1 MAIFRIVPSRVR
13 GFEVHITRSK
23 LKNGKF
29 TLYGRLHR
37 KSDQAA
43 IGKRIEHQYNPD
55 KIGDDT
61 AVQATAKKV
70 DDVYE
75 NSVRTSAAVEEKKP
89 AAQDGIFSKAFEIYL
104 TKVKTNPKWHDG
116 TIKTTYPYFKNN
128 VLPVLDARGENIT
141 KTDMAELKEALIEKA
156 IKNPNSRKARA
167 TAEKSVSGYL
177 QRFNWILDQ
186 MYQCDESIPLRQ
198 FEINT
203 SSPVSQPEQAK
214 YIQEDVRVVLASV
227 LVSLSCLPPGMNYL
241 VPGVAAMF
249 LMGLRPAEACAIQM
263 GSLVIREDWYVDCP
277 VLAQIRYG
285 KRTNLLKTEAAY
297 RHAIGG
303 ALMAY
308 FVKQRREQLQARMG
322 EAYDISGLY
331 LVSSKD
337 DPAQFADPSDLSA
350 YAKRLLLKCGFL
362 EAYLKSAA
370 SLTNSEPAP
379 GGFGGKE
386 RDVVAYILR
395 RDWIG
400 RAQNCCGMSSADVDY
415 LVGHANSKSASVDYT
430 NPDVQRTLA
439 LQLERYVL
447 LPDFSRHPRF
457 SPIIAKPG
465 RTKKLL
471 LEDYNAYR
479 ICAEDGPLEIEFV
492 YTTEESG
499 EWVWVETDG
508 TILTPIQ
515 SESGGKDS
523 PQKCK
528 GHLPVRKV
536 HPLTYYQENIKRAGQ
551 IDLAKLNE
559 KEEK

>member
-1 MAIFRIVPSRVR
+1 MAIFRIIPSRVR

-23 LKNGKF
+23 LKDGKY

-43 IGKRIEHQYNPD
+43 IGKRVEHRYDPG

-61 AVQATAKKV
+61 AVQAVAQRV
-70 DDVYE
+70 DDTYE
-75 NSVRTSAAVEEKKP
+75 ASVRASVAAEEKKP
-89 AAQDGIFSKAFEIYL
+89 AAQGGIFSKAFEIFL
-104 TKVKTNPKWHDG
+104 AEVKAHPKWHDG
-116 TIKTTYPYFKNN
+116 TISTTYPYFKKN
-128 VLPVLDARGENIT
+128 VLPVLDARGENVT
-141 KTDMAELKEALIEKA
+141 KSDMAELKEALIEKA
-156 IKNPNSRKARA
+156 CKNPHSRKDKA

-177 QRFNWILDQ
+177 KRFNWILDQ
-186 MYQCDESIPLRQ
+186 MHQCDETVPLRQ
-198 FEINT
+198 FEVNT
-203 SSPVSQPEQAK
+203 SLAVSQPEQAK
-214 YIQEDVRVVLASV
+214 HILEDVRVVLASV
-227 LVSLSCLPPGMNYL
+227 LVSLSRLPPGMNYL

-285 KRTNLLKTEAAY
+285 KRTDLLKTEAAY

-303 ALMAY
+303 VLMAY

-322 EAYDISGLY
+322 EAYDISQLY
-331 LVSSKD
+331 LVSSED

-350 YAKRLLLKCGFL
+350 YAKRLLLECGFL

-400 RAQNCCGMSSADVDY
+400 RAQNCCGMSSVDVDY

-471 LEDYNAYR
+471 LEDYNAYH
-479 ICAEDGPLEIEFV
+479 ICAEDGPVEIEFV

-499 EWVWVETDG
+499 EWVRVETDG

-528 GHLPVRKV
+528 GRLPVGKV
-536 HPLTYYQENIKRAGQ
+536 YPLTHYQENIKRAGQ
-551 IDLAKLNE
+551 IDVAKLNKKE
-559 KEEK
+559 KK

>member
-1 MAIFRIVPSRVR
+1 MAIFRIIPSRVR

-23 LKNGKF
+23 LKDGKY

-43 IGKRIEHQYNPD
+43 IGKRIEHQYDPD

-75 NSVRTSAAVEEKKP
+75 NSVRTSAAAEEKKP
-89 AAQDGIFSKAFEIYL
+89 AAQGGIFSKAFELYL
-104 TKVKTNPKWHDG
+104 TKVKANPKWHEG

-128 VLPVLDARGENIT
+128 VLPVLDDHGENVT

-186 MYQCDESIPLRQ
+186 MHQCDETIPRLQ
-198 FEINT
+198 FEVNT
-203 SSPVSQPEQAK
+203 SLAVSQPEQAK
-214 YIQEDVRVVLASV
+214 HIQEDVRVVLASV
-227 LVSLSCLPPGMNYL
+227 LVSLSRLPPGMNYL

-277 VLAQIRYG
+277 VLAQIRHG
-285 KRTNLLKTEAAY
+285 KRTDLLKTEAAY

-303 ALMAY
+303 VLMAY

-322 EAYDISGLY
+322 EAYDISQLY
-331 LVSSKD
+331 LVSSED

-350 YAKRLLLKCGFL
+350 YAKRLLLECGFL

-370 SLTNSEPAP
+370 SLTNSEPLP

-400 RAQNCCGMSSADVDY
+400 RAQNCCGMSSANVDY
-415 LVGHANSKSASVDYT
+415 LVGHANLKSAAVDYT
-430 NPDVQRTLA
+430 NPDVQLMLA
-439 LQLERYVL
+439 RQLERHVI
-447 LPDFSRHPRF
+447 LPKYSRHPCF
-457 SPIIAKPG
+457 SPVMAKPG

-471 LEDYNAYR
+471 LEGYNGYR
-479 ICAEDGPLEIEFV
+479 ICAEDGPLEIGYT

-499 EWVWVETDG
+499 ERIWIETNNMF
-508 TILTPIQ
+508 LSSIQ
-515 SESGGKDS
+515 SESGRMDS

-528 GHLPVRKV
+528 GRLPVGRT
-536 HPLTYYQENIKRAGQ
+536 HPLAYYQEIIERARQ
-551 IDLAKLNE
+551 IDLAKFNE

>member
-1 MAIFRIVPSRVR
+1 MAIFRIIPSRVR

-23 LKNGKF
+23 LKDGKY

-43 IGKRIEHQYNPD
+43 IGKRIEHQYDPD

-75 NSVRTSAAVEEKKP
+75 NSVRTSAAAEEKKP
-89 AAQDGIFSKAFEIYL
+89 AAQGGIFSKAFELYL
-104 TKVKTNPKWHDG
+104 TKVKANPKWHEG

-128 VLPVLDARGENIT
+128 VLPVLDDHGENVT

-186 MYQCDESIPLRQ
+186 MHQCDETIPRLQ
-198 FEINT
+198 FEVNT
-203 SSPVSQPEQAK
+203 SLAVSQPEQAK
-214 YIQEDVRVVLASV
+214 HIQEDVRVVLASV
-227 LVSLSCLPPGMNYL
+227 LVSLSRLPPGMNYL

-285 KRTNLLKTEAAY
+285 KRTDLLKTEAAY

-303 ALMAY
+303 VLMAY

-322 EAYDISGLY
+322 KAYDISQLY
-331 LVSSKD
+331 LVSSED

-350 YAKRLLLKCGFL
+350 YAKRLLLECGFL

-370 SLTNSEPAP
+370 SLTNSEPLP

-400 RAQNCCGMSSADVDY
+400 RAQNCCGMSSANVDY
-415 LVGHANSKSASVDYT
+415 LVGHANLKSAAVDYT
-430 NPDVQRTLA
+430 NPDVQLMLA
-439 LQLERYVL
+439 RQLERHVI
-447 LPDFSRHPRF
+447 LPKYSRHPCF
-457 SPIIAKPG
+457 SPVMAKPG

-471 LEDYNAYR
+471 LEGYNGYR
-479 ICAEDGPLEIEFV
+479 ICAEDGPLEIGYT

-499 EWVWVETDG
+499 ERIWIETNNMF
-508 TILTPIQ
+508 LSSIQ
-515 SESGGKDS
+515 SESGRMDS

-528 GHLPVRKV
+528 GRLPVGRT
-536 HPLTYYQENIKRAGQ
+536 HPLAYYQEIIERARQ
-551 IDLAKLNE
+551 IDLAKFNE

>member
-1 MAIFRIVPSRVR
+1 MAIFRNVPSRVR

-23 LKNGKF
+23 LKNGKY

-37 KSDQAA
+37 KSDQTA
-43 IGKRIEHQYNPD
+43 IGKRVEHRYDPG

-89 AAQDGIFSKAFEIYL
+89 AAQDGIFSRAFEIFL
-104 TKVKTNPKWHDG
+104 AEVKAHPKWHDG
-116 TIKTTYPYFKNN
+116 TISTTYPYFKKN
-128 VLPVLDARGENIT
+128 VLPVLDARGENVT
-141 KTDMAELKEALIEKA
+141 KSDMAELKEALIEKA
-156 IKNPNSRKARA
+156 CKNPHSRKDKA

-177 QRFNWILDQ
+177 KRFNWILDQ
-186 MYQCDESIPLRQ
+186 MHQCDETIPRLQ
-198 FEINT
+198 FEVNT
-203 SSPVSQPEQAK
+203 SLAVSQPEQAK
-214 YIQEDVRVVLASV
+214 HILEDVRVVLASV
-227 LVSLSCLPPGMNYL
+227 LVSLSRLPPGMNYL

-285 KRTNLLKTEAAY
+285 KRTDLLKTEAAY

-303 ALMAY
+303 VLMAY

-322 EAYDISGLY
+322 EAYDISQLY
-331 LVSSKD
+331 LVSSED
-337 DPAQFADPSDLSA
+337 DPTQFADPSDLSA
-350 YAKRLLLKCGFL
+350 YAKRLLLECGFL

-370 SLTNSEPAP
+370 SLTNSEPLP

-400 RAQNCCGMSSADVDY
+400 RAQNCCGMSSVDVDY

-471 LEDYNAYR
+471 LEDYNAYH
-479 ICAEDGPLEIEFV
+479 ICAEDGPVEIEFV

-499 EWVWVETDG
+499 EWVRVETDG

-528 GHLPVRKV
+528 GRLPVGKV
-536 HPLTYYQENIKRAGQ
+536 YPLTHYQENIQRAGQ
-551 IDLAKLNE
+551 IDLAKLNK

>member
-1 MAIFRIVPSRVR
+1 MA
-13 GFEVHITRSK
+13 
-23 LKNGKF
+23 
-29 TLYGRLHR
+29 Y
-37 KSDQAA
+37 
-43 IGKRIEHQYNPD
+43 
-55 KIGDDT
+55 
-61 AVQATAKKV
+61 
-70 DDVYE
+70 
-75 NSVRTSAAVEEKKP
+75 
-89 AAQDGIFSKAFEIYL
+89 
-104 TKVKTNPKWHDG
+104 
-116 TIKTTYPYFKNN
+116 
-128 VLPVLDARGENIT
+128 
-141 KTDMAELKEALIEKA
+141 
-156 IKNPNSRKARA
+156 
-167 TAEKSVSGYL
+167 
-177 QRFNWILDQ
+177 
-186 MYQCDESIPLRQ
+186 
-198 FEINT
+198 
-203 SSPVSQPEQAK
+203 PEQAK
-214 YIQEDVRVVLASV
+214 HIHEDVRVVLASV
-227 LVSLSCLPPGMNYL
+227 LVSLSRLPPGMNYL

-285 KRTNLLKTEAAY
+285 KRTDLLKTEAAY
-297 RHAIGG
+297 RHAVGG
-303 ALMAY
+303 VLMAY

-322 EAYDISGLY
+322 KAYDISGLY
-331 LVSSKD
+331 LVSSED

-350 YAKRLLLKCGFL
+350 YAKRLLLECGFL

-370 SLTNSEPAP
+370 SLTNSEPLP

-400 RAQNCCGMSSADVDY
+400 RAQNCCGMSSVDVDY

-471 LEDYNAYR
+471 LEDYNAYH
-479 ICAEDGPLEIEFV
+479 ICAEDGPVEIEFV

-499 EWVWVETDG
+499 EWVRVETDG

-528 GHLPVRKV
+528 GRLPVGKV
-536 HPLTYYQENIKRAGQ
+536 YPLTHYQENIKRAGQ